1 MGILVKVKFEFPKI
15 EKKVD
20 KKNLMRFFKNE
31 LVNFWVLDFL
41 DFEKIMSSKKV
52 DKFFFVNF
60 SIFHLRI
67 CFWEF
72 CIVTHLVAHQFT
84 I

>member
-60 SIFHLRI
+60 SIFHF
-67 CFWEF
+67 CFAGGFLDLDMGLTFWGDNF
-72 CIVTHLVAHQFT
+72 
-84 I
+84 